1 MEPDR
6 EIETK
11 SQFSDSILNRVTIP
25 LTALDAGAVARL
37 DYTRLDNDTR
47 SLLRSLGLTDASRL
61 RVCKRGDPFII
72 QVRATRI
79 GVSSAVAGG
88 IFVVHEGDE
97 TRRA

>member
-1 MEPDR
+1 MP
-6 EIETK
+6 
-11 SQFSDSILNRVTIP
+11 IP
-25 LTALDAGAVARL
+25 LTSLAPGEVARL
-37 DYTRLDNDTR
+37 ADTRLDTDTR
-47 SLLRSLGLTDASRL
+47 SLLRSLGLTDASQL

-88 IFVVHEGDE
+88 IFVVYDDDE

>member
-1 MEPDR
+1 MP
-6 EIETK
+6 
-11 SQFSDSILNRVTIP
+11 IP
-25 LTALDAGAVARL
+25 LTSLAPGEVARL
-37 DYTRLDNDTR
+37 ADTRLDTDTR
-47 SLLRSLGLTDASRL
+47 SLLRSLGLTDASQL

-88 IFVVHEGDE
+88 IFVVHDDDE